1 MCPHQVNLSPNHQR
15 TRLSP
20 IGFININPALILHG
34 SSSHSDCWPK
44 TFQAFRLLPTSA
56 SCPVGTIIL
65 SHLEVCNHQRKPE
78 TTEQMALS
86 DVPSAALHCSLP
98 AGFLKCPQNVLSQS
112 PLRITTI
119 NPLSS
124 LSTTHQ
130 HPALTPQATPAEAPF
145 IPESEFRLQSPL
157 VLPS

>member
-86 DVPSAALHCSLP
+86 DAPSAAPHCSLP

-112 PLRITTI
+112 PLRIITI
-119 NPLSS
+119 NPPSS
-124 LSTTHQ
+124 LSVFPFHDP
-130 HPALTPQATPAEAPF
+130 PA
-145 IPESEFRLQSPL
+145 
-157 VLPS
+157 PSSDSSSYPSRSSFYTRI